1 MCLLVKTDQEFL
13 VDVGFGDLF
22 MRPVG
27 LNKKMQFDGRGH
39 FCIEATAGGNY
50 EISTRMERFSG
61 RNTGSE
67 WIQ

>member
-1 MCLLVKTDQEFL
+1 MCLLLKTDPEFL

-27 LNKKMQFDGRGH
+27 LNDKIQFDGRGH

-50 EISTRMERFSG
+50 DISM
-61 RNTGSE
+61 SE
-67 WIQ
+67 DGKIFNKKYSFGMD